1 MEDDQGTEDLFGENW
16 RSKVQAKGGR
26 QYEDA
31 LAVSLIGAARVAAV
45 LWVPVTFLL
54 FSWYVAS
61 FESYNRLYGSLGAGI
76 GFMVWIW
83 LSVVVI
89 LIGAELNAEMEHQ
102 TARDT
107 TAGGR
112 ETSRHARCSHGRT
125 ASVQLKAR
133 SVASPPNQA
142 RVGSA

>member
-1 MEDDQGTEDLFGENW
+1 MQDGQDADAYAEVLGVGRDRDQRLGLAALYRYGPSRQSAKW
-16 RSKVQAKGGR
+16 RWVTWGST
-26 QYEDA
+26 
-31 LAVSLIGAARVAAV
+31 VAAV
-45 LWVPVTFLL
+45 LWILTSML

-107 TAGGR
+107 TAGVEKPLGMR
-112 ETSRHARCSHGRT
+112 GAVM
-125 ASVQLKAR
+125 AD
-133 SVASPPNQA
+133 
-142 RVGSA
+142 RVGPAQS

>member
-1 MEDDQGTEDLFGENW
+1 MEDDQGTEDLFGEDW

-26 QYEDA
+26 QYEDP
-31 LAVSLIGAARVAAV
+31 LAVSLMGQHGGGRVVDSYIHAV
-45 LWVPVTFLL
+45 LLVCG
-54 FSWYVAS
+54 S

-107 TAGGR
+107 TEGVEKPLGMRGAVM
-112 ETSRHARCSHGRT
+112 AD
-125 ASVQLKAR
+125 
-133 SVASPPNQA
+133 
-142 RVGSA
+142 RVGPAQS